1 MVPESSPSP
10 LILAFGPAAWPPG
23 WVLGSPRY
31 HLHGLAGRE
40 WNVLYVE
47 APQGRLRR
55 LLSGGRAAGPVPGTI
70 DRWPDRSLWIAHPKT
85 RLFFHPRIPLPGSL
99 LKSLNRIA
107 LARLAREVA
116 VACARVPFH
125 SFQRPDLLWLGS
137 YAHAPLLDRVAHRRS
152 VAFLY
157 DDLPASPVWTPR
169 QADIV
174 RDLEQELLR
183 RVDLAIFTSQ
193 TLLDSRQKLCRRA
206 LLLENA
212 AGEEFFDESLPSLPA
227 ASEQSGVLS
236 RIDALDRPRIG
247 YVGALNVRMDFDIC
261 RALARAAAARGW
273 QLVFAG
279 PRDLLYG
286 KGFDSLAALPNVHL
300 PGLVPPAEVP
310 HLLRRFDVLILPHVL
325 NEFTRGMFPEKLP
338 EYLAT
343 GRPIVATRV
352 PEVERVAGEEALGV
366 RFADTGEAFVE
377 ACEEALNETDRSR
390 SQARVA
396 LARRHT
402 RTHRLDTLEPAL
414 LELLKTR

>member
-1 MVPESSPSP
+1 
-10 LILAFGPAAWPPG
+10 
-23 WVLGSPRY
+23 
-31 HLHGLAGRE
+31 
-40 WNVLYVE
+40 VE

-55 LLSGGRAAGPVPGTI
+55 VLSGGRAARPVPGTI
-70 DRWPDRSLWIAHPKT
+70 DRWPDRTLWIAHPKT

-99 LKSLNRIA
+99 LKGLNRMA
-107 LARLAREVA
+107 LSRLAREVA

-125 SFQRPDLLWLGS
+125 AFQRPDLLWLGS

-169 QADIV
+169 QARVV
-174 RDLEQELLR
+174 REMEQELLR

-193 TLLDSRQKLCRRA
+193 TLLDSRRTLCRRA

-212 AGEEFFDESLPSLPA
+212 VSDEFFDESLPVLPPA
-227 ASEQSGVLS
+227 GEQSGVLQ

-247 YVGALNVRMDFDIC
+247 YVGALNVRMDFNIC
-261 RALARAAAARGW
+261 RTLARAAATRGW
-273 QLVFAG
+273 HLVLAG

-325 NEFTRGMFPEKLP
+325 NEFTSGMFPEKLP

-343 GRPIVATRV
+343 GKPIVSTRV
-352 PEVERVAGEEALGV
+352 PEVGRIAGEEDLGV
-366 RFADTGEAFVE
+366 RFVETGEAFVE
-377 ACEEALNETDRSR
+377 ACTDALGEDDPPR
-390 SQARVA
+390 SQARIA
-396 LARRHT
+396 LARLHT
-402 RTHRLDTLEPAL
+402 RAHRLDVLEPAL
-414 LELLKTR
+414 LELLKKK